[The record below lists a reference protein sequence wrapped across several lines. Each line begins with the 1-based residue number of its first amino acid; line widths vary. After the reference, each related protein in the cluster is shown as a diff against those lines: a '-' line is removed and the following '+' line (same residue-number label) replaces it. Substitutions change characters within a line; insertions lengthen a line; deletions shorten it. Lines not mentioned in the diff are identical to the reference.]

1 MALRQPESMEELVY
15 FTNRDVGN
23 GSARVWVFKKE
34 CPKCGRAKMGKP
46 LKPDGKP
53 KMRAEEYSCP
63 ACGHTVEKG
72 AYEDTLTACAEI
84 TCPEC
89 GKDAELEAPFR
100 RKNVEGVKTLRLICP
115 HCSAKVDVTKKMKA
129 IKRKGRASQG
139 KGEGEGDGG
148 SDGDAL
154 GEEE

>member
-34 CPKCGRAKMGKP
+34 CPKCGKAKMGKP

-53 KMRAEEYSCP
+53 KMRAAEYSCP
-63 ACGHTVEKG
+63 ACGHTVEKEE
-72 AYEDTLTACAEI
+72 YEDTLTACAEI

-100 RKNVEGVKTLRLICP
+100 RKNIEGVKALRLVCP
-115 HCSAKVDVTKKMKA
+115 HCSANVDVTKKMKA
-129 IKRKGRASQG
+129 VKKKGRAAPAEDA
-139 KGEGEGDGG
+139 GEDKDSG
-148 SDGDAL
+148 L

>member
-15 FTNRDVGN
+15 FTNRDVGS

-53 KMRAEEYSCP
+53 KMRAEEYACP
-63 ACGHTVEKG
+63 ACGHAVEK
-72 AYEDTLTACAEI
+72 AEYEDTLTACAEI

-89 GKDAELEAPFR
+89 GKDAELEAPFM

-115 HCSAKVDVTKKMKA
+115 HCSTKVDVTKKMKA
-129 IKRKGRASQG
+129 IKRKGKAAPA
-139 KGEGEGDGG
+139 KDAGEDEDSGP
-148 SDGDAL
+148 